1 MRVVNI
7 DMWLPLS
14 RSCAGNILALSPNR
28 VGPEQAEAQA
38 AGRLDPGKFLAR
50 QALLEAH
57 FTSCGGALVSTP

>member
-7 DMWLPLS
+7 DMSLPLS

-38 AGRLDPGKFLAR
+38 AGHRPEAGSGERLLTRSMVNSPAQPFPDELA
-50 QALLEAH
+50 
-57 FTSCGGALVSTP
+57 